1 MKRYISALSMKLPAG
16 FKKRSLRWIKDNFDL
31 DFLEDDKMDC
41 EAAGLEFVGYATPSD
56 YDGAYCVVARDIGTG
71 EVGCYI
77 TEFGRMFK
85 ITSPDEMY

>member
-1 MKRYISALSMKLPAG
+1 
-16 FKKRSLRWIKDNFDL
+16 
-31 DFLEDDKMDC
+31 MDC